1 MTVYFTLSEMTQMRY
16 LYPLA
21 EEVTNRG
28 LQSVFLPFERGKY
41 NCVGNHKATLEKL
54 CQNIDAKIAWLP
66 HWRQK
71 KEDCNFKNEGELIF
85 CVEGAKGAG
94 EKLASGFLPRNNRF
108 VSLVYAIDYLYNYHV
123 YKDLSEAAVFT
134 SQDSLECVYPPLK
147 RAASTYEA
155 SNTKNIALGS
165 PKFDVKLDANKIRE
179 KYNLSSKP
187 KALFIFPP
195 DLRGLY
201 TNDHKLGF
209 SNEQFSQLYSTLN
222 DLGLEVLV
230 KNRAKNINL
239 NKALQGDRYF
249 LDTDWHP
256 HTTMELME
264 VADLIINV
272 DSSAIDEAIMAQKP
286 ILNFNFY
293 NPDIGVKA
301 FPYLYKYDY
310 CIEFKEFPPQKKL
323 KEACSFLINTDFTN
337 IFNESIKKHMC
348 EKFMSSKKIIDH
360 FL

>member
-123 YKDLSEAAVFT
+123 YFG
-134 SQDSLECVYPPLK
+134 
-147 RAASTYEA
+147 
-155 SNTKNIALGS
+155 I
-165 PKFDVKLDANKIRE
+165 
-179 KYNLSSKP
+179 
-187 KALFIFPP
+187 IF
-195 DLRGLY
+195 LR
-201 TNDHKLGF
+201 
-209 SNEQFSQLYSTLN
+209 
-222 DLGLEVLV
+222 
-230 KNRAKNINL
+230 
-239 NKALQGDRYF
+239 
-249 LDTDWHP
+249 
-256 HTTMELME
+256 
-264 VADLIINV
+264 
-272 DSSAIDEAIMAQKP
+272 
-286 ILNFNFY
+286 
-293 NPDIGVKA
+293 
-301 FPYLYKYDY
+301 
-310 CIEFKEFPPQKKL
+310 
-323 KEACSFLINTDFTN
+323 
-337 IFNESIKKHMC
+337 
-348 EKFMSSKKIIDH
+348 
-360 FL
+360 